1 MTVGTELLVT
11 SGTANSKHRSNMGLI
26 LQLPL
31 LKYQEKENSTVEW
44 LSHGLYTYCST
55 ETLLR
60 LINTVLVHAVTT
72 GTTYLHNNQT
82 VQAAMYVLA
91 NIAISTCTIVMSLA
105 QPTPTSMH
113 TTSIDERPQNS
124 ECLYRRH
131 FSSEHMNNGN

>member
-1 MTVGTELLVT
+1 M
-11 SGTANSKHRSNMGLI
+11 ALI
-26 LQLPL
+26 LQMPL

-44 LSHGLYTYCST
+44 LNHGLYMYCST

-72 GTTYLHNNQT
+72 GTTYLRNNQT
-82 VQAAMYVLA
+82 VQAAMYALA
-91 NIAISTCTIVMSLA
+91 NIAMDIVLYHSYVTGSA
-105 QPTPTSMH
+105 QPNKH